1 MAREIQNEDIAI
13 ENAELRF
20 KNFSGKE
27 GKFNA
32 KGNRNFCVLLNP
44 NDADG
49 LLKDGWNVRT
59 LKPRDPEDE
68 EVPYMQVKVN
78 YDGFSKPIVWLVTE
92 VDGKP
97 VKKNKIGE
105 EEIDILDWA
114 EIKKVDL
121 VIRPYHYDV
130 NGKKGIKGYLK
141 SMYVTIAEDRFASKY
156 LDVPD
161 SAVGIATGDID

>member
-1 MAREIQNEDIAI
+1 MAREDELTI

-44 NDADG
+44 ADANDLTAE
-49 LLKDGWNVRT
+49 GWNVRY

-68 EVPYMQVKVN
+68 EIPYIQVKVN
-78 YDGFSKPIVWLVTE
+78 YDGFSKPIIWIVTE
-92 VDGKP
+92 INGKP
-97 VKKNKIGE
+97 VKKNKLDKDS
-105 EEIDILDWA
+105 IDILDWA
-114 EIKKVDL
+114 EIKSVDL
-121 VIRPYHYDV
+121 TVRPYHYDV

-141 SMYVTIAEDRFASKY
+141 NMYVTIAEDRFASKY
-156 LDVPD
+156 VDVPD
-161 SAVGIATGDID
+161 SAIGIATGDAD

>member
-1 MAREIQNEDIAI
+1 MARQDDLTI

-20 KNFSGKE
+20 RNFSGKE

-44 NDADG
+44 ADAQALIDE
-49 LLKDGWNVRT
+49 GWNVRF

-78 YDGFSKPIVWLVTE
+78 FDGFSKPIVWLVTE
-92 VDGKP
+92 IGGKP
-97 VKKNKIGE
+97 VKKNKLSE
-105 EEIDILDWA
+105 DEIDILDWA
-114 EIKKVDL
+114 EIRKVDM
-121 VIRPYHYDV
+121 VVRPYNYDV

-141 SMYVTIAEDRFASKY
+141 SMYVTIKEDPFAANY
-156 LDVPD
+156 IDVPD
-161 SAVGIATGDID
+161 SAMGIATGD